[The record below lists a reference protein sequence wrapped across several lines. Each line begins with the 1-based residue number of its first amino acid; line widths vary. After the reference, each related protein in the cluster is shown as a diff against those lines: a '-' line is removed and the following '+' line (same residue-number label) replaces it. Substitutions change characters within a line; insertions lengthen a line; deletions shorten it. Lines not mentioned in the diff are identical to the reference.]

1 MKCISFNCIGLDS
14 HPKNLA
20 LKQLFMANML
30 DVILLQEIL
39 SAIMEIEDVLRGMIS
54 NWEFFS
60 IYAIGRSRGISI
72 WINYRTMKVLNTWGR
87 EGILVA

>member
-1 MKCISFNCIGLDS
+1 
-14 HPKNLA
+14 
-20 LKQLFMANML
+20 MANML